1 MARAPKNQQRSA
13 QSKETAQLAVQ
24 LRARGLTLDQIA
36 EQIGHKNKSSVSRLI
51 DRELDRTPVEGVDRL
66 RKLELDTLARL
77 QRRIDGL
84 IDSKDD
90 EISLEARRTQL
101 AVGQQRAKLCG
112 LNAPF
117 RTELTGKDGA
127 PLNDSSKMSD
137 EEIAKELEQIRKR
150 TKA

>member
-1 MARAPKNQQRSA
+1 MARAPKNQQRAA

-51 DRELDRTPVEGVDRL
+51 DRELDRTPVEGADRL
-66 RKLELDTLARL
+66 RKLELDTLARI
-77 QRRIDGL
+77 QRKIDGL
-84 IDSKDD
+84 IDHKEP
-90 EISLEARRTQL
+90 EISLEACRTQL
-101 AVGQQRAKLCG
+101 SVSQQRAKLCG

-127 PLNDSSKMSD
+127 PLNDASKMSD
-137 EEIAKELEQIRKR
+137 EEIEKELEDLRR
-150 TKA
+150 RAKA